1 MPWMFEMF
9 PEINEA
15 LYYKNFQQSV
25 ASIPGPL
32 GYSTSTLP
40 LRHSA
45 HVFSTYIILSIKGY
59 FGRVFI
65 QLLSY
70 FELNICNKYLSKL
83 SQCSRAWPL
92 TQRFVDRSHALL

>member
-1 MPWMFEMF
+1 MLMSWMFERF

-45 HVFSTYIILSIKGY
+45 HVFSTYIILDQDRTTLY
-59 FGRVFI
+59 FFLYYKIIIVNVR
-65 QLLSY
+65 
-70 FELNICNKYLSKL
+70 K
-83 SQCSRAWPL
+83 
-92 TQRFVDRSHALL
+92 